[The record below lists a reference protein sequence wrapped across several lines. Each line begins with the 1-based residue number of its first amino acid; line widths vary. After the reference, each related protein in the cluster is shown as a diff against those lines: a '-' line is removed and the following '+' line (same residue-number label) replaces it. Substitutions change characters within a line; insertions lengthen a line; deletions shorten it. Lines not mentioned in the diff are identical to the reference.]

1 MRIEVWSDVV
11 CPFCYVG
18 KRELQ
23 AALADFE
30 HADEVEVVW
39 KAFELD
45 RTASAEG
52 EDTAEHLMAKYGLSA
67 DEVAAQNDSIAE
79 RAAQVGLEFN
89 WRSSKSTN
97 TLDAHRLIKLAET
110 EGKGDEATEAF
121 MKAFFTDGELVSDHD
136 TLVRVAT
143 GIGLDEARVR
153 EVLGGVEFAEQVH
166 ADESEAAGYGISGV
180 PFFLFEG
187 QWAVSGA
194 QPAELFT
201 QALDQV
207 WAETHKPKFIT
218 LEGVDMGNQ
227 PAGGGS
233 CGCGGC
239 GCGAN

>member
-79 RAAQVGLEFN
+79 RAAQVASSSIGAA
-89 WRSSKSTN
+89 RSRRTPSTR
-97 TLDAHRLIKLAET
+97 TA
-110 EGKGDEATEAF
+110 
-121 MKAFFTDGELVSDHD
+121 
-136 TLVRVAT
+136 
-143 GIGLDEARVR
+143 
-153 EVLGGVEFAEQVH
+153 
-166 ADESEAAGYGISGV
+166 
-180 PFFLFEG
+180 
-187 QWAVSGA
+187 
-194 QPAELFT
+194 
-201 QALDQV
+201 
-207 WAETHKPKFIT
+207 
-218 LEGVDMGNQ
+218 
-227 PAGGGS
+227 
-233 CGCGGC
+233 
-239 GCGAN
+239 